1 MSATDGWVVRLA
13 ARGDGPR
20 VAVKDAID
28 VAGLPTYGG
37 SPALAAVASP
47 AGRDAECV
55 RRVRAGGGVLVGKTA
70 LTELC
75 WFASGRNDLLGT
87 PLNPLDPGRVPGG
100 SSSGSAVVVARG
112 EADVG
117 LGTDTGGSVRV
128 PAACC
133 GIAGLKTTWGR
144 VPLDEVL
151 PLSPSLDTVGPLA
164 RDVAGLTVGLR
175 LLDPAAGSVDPVTA
189 PVVARVRPPVA
200 VDADVDAAVDLALR
214 RAGWRV
220 REVEADWWTEAS
232 DITDLV
238 LLAEGARGN
247 AALLEHA
254 PLLSGAVV
262 DRITRGLLVDDDELA
277 AARRDLGDVRTHF
290 LRLLDGRA
298 GRADPGGVDALA
310 LPTLP
315 FPAPPLTAPGGITA
329 LTVAVNGVGFPALA
343 LPVPLPGSPVPA
355 SLQLIARPYEEERLL
370 ALGGELESTQS
381 TG

>member
-1 MSATDGWVVRLA
+1 MFATDGWVVRLA
-13 ARGDGPR
+13 VRGDGTR

-37 SPALAAVASP
+37 SPALAAAASP

-87 PLNPLDPGRVPGG
+87 PVNPLDPGRLPGG

-117 LGTDTGGSVRV
+117 LGTDTGGSVRI

-144 VPLDEVL
+144 VPLDGVL

-164 RDVAGLTVGLR
+164 RDVVGLVVGLR
-175 LLDPAAGSVDPVTA
+175 LLDPAAGRVGTISA

-200 VDADVDAAVDLALR
+200 VDPAVDAAVDLALR
-214 RAGWRV
+214 RVGWRV
-220 REVEADWWTEAS
+220 RQVEADWWTEAS
-232 DITDLV
+232 DITDRV

-254 PLLSGAVV
+254 PLLSRAVV
-262 DRITRGLLVDDDELA
+262 DRITQGLLVDDGELA
-277 AARRDLGDVRTHF
+277 AARRGLGETRVRF
-290 LRLLDGRA
+290 LRLLD
-298 GRADPGGVDALA
+298 GVDALA

-315 FPAPPLTAPGGITA
+315 FPAPPLAASGGMTA
-329 LTVAVNGVGFPALA
+329 LTVAVNGAGFPALA
-343 LPVPLPGSPVPA
+343 LPVPLLGSSVPA
-355 SLQLIARPYEEERLL
+355 SVQLVARPYEEERLL
-370 ALGGELESTQS
+370 ALGGGLEAAQ
-381 TG
+381 GFG